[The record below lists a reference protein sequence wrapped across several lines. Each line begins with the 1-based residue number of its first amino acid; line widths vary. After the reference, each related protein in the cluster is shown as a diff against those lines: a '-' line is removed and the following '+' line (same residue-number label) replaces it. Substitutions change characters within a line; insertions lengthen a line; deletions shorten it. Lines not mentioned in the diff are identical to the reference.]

1 VTQVTLTTLP
11 GIPLVAA
18 GDDLAGILLAAVAEA
33 GLVLAD
39 GDIFIVAQKIV
50 SKAEGRMVD
59 LASVT
64 PSTAARA
71 LALEVDK
78 DPRITELILRESTA
92 VVRRRPGVLIVR
104 HRGGW
109 VGANAGIDQSNVASE
124 DEEKALLLPLDADA
138 SAARLRA
145 EVHARTGVNVGV
157 VINDS
162 MGRPWRL
169 GTQGLAIGSAGIT
182 ALEDRRGDPDIFG
195 RILKITMIAR
205 ADELAAAGS
214 LLMGQ
219 ADERSPVVHVRGLPP
234 EDSTQGV
241 RDLMRPAADDLFR

>member
-1 VTQVTLTTLP
+1 MSQVTFTTLP
-11 GIPLVAA
+11 GIPLVAP
-18 GDDLAGILLAAVAEA
+18 GDDLTGLLLTAVGAA
-33 GLVLAD
+33 GLTLAD
-39 GDIFIVAQKIV
+39 GDIFIIAQKIV
-50 SKAEGRMVD
+50 SKAEGRIVD
-59 LASVT
+59 LADIV
-64 PSTAARA
+64 PSATARA
-71 LALEVDK
+71 LSLEVDK
-78 DPRITELILRESTA
+78 DPRLTELILRESTA
-92 VVRRRPGVLIVR
+92 VVRKRPGVLIVR

-109 VGANAGIDQSNVASE
+109 VGANAGIDQSNVATE
-124 DEEKALLLPLDADA
+124 DEEKALLLPVDADA

-145 EVHARTGVNVGV
+145 EVRTRTGINVGV

-182 ALEDRRGDPDIFG
+182 TLEDRRGDADIFG

-219 ADERSPVVHVRGLPP
+219 ADERSPVVHVRGLPV
-234 EDSTQGV
+234 EDSTQSV
-241 RDLMRPAADDLFR
+241 RDLLRPTAEDLFR